1 MIKCHMSQASSASA
15 SHLHLLIFVLSLAS
29 TMPATYQA
37 SISTPPQSFNDV
49 LRRTSEVL
57 LEAEVP
63 MILWGENALIQY
75 GIPAAVIVS
84 L

>member
-1 MIKCHMSQASSASA
+1 MICP
-15 SHLHLLIFVLSLAS
+15 ISLFAHICTLFGFYYAL
-29 TMPATYQA
+29 TMPTTYQA
-37 SISTPPQSFNDV
+37 SIIVTPPQSFSDV
-49 LRRTSEVL
+49 LKRTSEVL

-75 GIPAAVIVS
+75 GIPTAVIVS

>member
-1 MIKCHMSQASSASA
+1 
-15 SHLHLLIFVLSLAS
+15 
-29 TMPATYQA
+29 MPGTYQV
-37 SISTPPQSFNDV
+37 SINNIVTPPQSFSDV
-49 LRRTSEVL
+49 LRCTSDVL

>member
-1 MIKCHMSQASSASA
+1 
-15 SHLHLLIFVLSLAS
+15 
-29 TMPATYQA
+29 MPATYQA

>member
-1 MIKCHMSQASSASA
+1 
-15 SHLHLLIFVLSLAS
+15 
-29 TMPATYQA
+29 MPATYQA
-37 SISTPPQSFNDV
+37 SIDNIVTPPQCFNDV

-84 L
+84 LV

>member
-1 MIKCHMSQASSASA
+1 MS
-15 SHLHLLIFVLSLAS
+15 
-29 TMPATYQA
+29 ATYQA
-37 SISTPPQSFNDV
+37 SINSIVTPPQSFNDV

-57 LEAEVP
+57 LEVEVP